1 MFSRP
6 FGNVMA
12 GLPRASSPADARRRN
27 RVILKSVLIG
37 VVTIDAALGLL
48 LLYIVFLHL
57 PYFNLQHVE
66 VTGNRRLS
74 RDEVIEASEL
84 EGGIN
89 LLTMHLPH
97 IAGKLKRHPWIR
109 SASVYR
115 RFPGRVIIEVE
126 ERAPRAILAASKL
139 YYVDEHAEPFT
150 RVLPGDSV
158 NFPLFTGIGAEELQ
172 SSGAEVRELLRIG
185 LTLLDLLERRGDSL
199 DPREV
204 AEVRISLEGG
214 LTLVNATNQEVVLGT
229 TNFDLKI
236 DRYERLK
243 RFLTRRGEWNNARII
258 DLDFEDRA
266 LVRSGRSRIQ
276 G

>member
-1 MFSRP
+1 MFKRRFRRVAAAS
-6 FGNVMA
+6 G
-12 GLPRASSPADARRRN
+12 ASSPAEKRRRN

-37 VVTIDAALGLL
+37 AATIDAALGLL
-48 LLYIVFLHL
+48 LLYMVFLHL

-84 EGGIN
+84 ERGIN
-89 LLTMHLPH
+89 LLTVNLPN
-97 IAGKLKRHPWIR
+97 IAQKLKKHPWIR

-115 RFPGRVIIEVE
+115 QFPGRVMIEIE
-126 ERAPRAILAASKL
+126 ERTPRAILAAEKL
-139 YYVDEHAEPFT
+139 YYVDEHADPFT
-150 RVLPGDSV
+150 RLLPGDAM
-158 NFPLFTGIGAEELQ
+158 NYPLFTGIDAEQLQ
-172 SSGAEVRELLRIG
+172 SGSAEVRELLRMG
-185 LTLLDLLERRGDSL
+185 LTLLDLLERRSESIN
-199 DPREV
+199 PHTV
-204 AEVRISLEGG
+204 AEIRMSPHEG
-214 LTLVNATNQEVVLGT
+214 LIMVTASNQEVVMGT
-229 TNFDLKI
+229 TNFELKM

-243 RFLTRRGEWNNARII
+243 RFLTGRGEWNNARII